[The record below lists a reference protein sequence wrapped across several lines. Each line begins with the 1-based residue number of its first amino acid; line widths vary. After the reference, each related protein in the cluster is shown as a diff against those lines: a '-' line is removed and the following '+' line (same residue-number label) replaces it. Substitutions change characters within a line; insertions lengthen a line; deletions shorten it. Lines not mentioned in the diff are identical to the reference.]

1 MTYSIDMQNRNEKR
15 AIGEMDEAAS
25 RTISFE
31 ALTMP
36 HLNDLFRTA
45 LRVLRDRSVAEDIV
59 QEVYLQAWKSFD
71 RFEAG
76 TNCRAW
82 LFKIMF
88 HVISHHR
95 RKWYKFDLF
104 SDSEEALES
113 VRWEP
118 PVPEHLTDE
127 EVLMALDEIPEQ
139 YRAVILLVDVQEFSY
154 KEASAVLQIPAG
166 TVMSRLSRGRSLL
179 RSKLASYAGIAKVE
193 STAATA

>member
-1 MTYSIDMQNRNEKR
+1 MTEPIAHNGDERD
-15 AIGEMDEAAS
+15 IGEIDEAES

-36 HLNDLFRTA
+36 HINDLFRTA
-45 LRVLRDRSVAEDIV
+45 QRVLRDRGAAEDIV

-71 RFEAG
+71 RFEVG

-104 SDSEEALES
+104 SDSEESLENA
-113 VRWEP
+113 RWEP

-139 YRAVILLVDVQEFSY
+139 YRAVILLVDVEEFSY
-154 KEASAVLQIPAG
+154 KEAAAVLQVPPG

-193 STAATA
+193 SVAVTA

>member
-1 MTYSIDMQNRNEKR
+1 MTYSIDTQNADEKK
-15 AIGEMDEAAS
+15 AIGDMDEAAS
-25 RTISFE
+25 RTAGFE
-31 ALTMP
+31 ALTIP
-36 HLNDLFRTA
+36 HINDLFRTA
-45 LRVLRDRSVAEDIV
+45 LRVLRDRSTAEDIV

-113 VRWEP
+113 ARWQP

-139 YRAVILLVDVQEFSY
+139 YRAVILLVDVEEFSY
-154 KEASAVLQIPAG
+154 KEAAVVLQVPAG

-179 RSKLASYAGIAKVE
+179 RSKLASYAGIPKAG
-193 STAATA
+193 SAAATA